1 MSKYFLAGGAGFIG
15 STLAHKLLEREPD
28 CKIVIY
34 DNFSVGKY
42 EYIEDISHNK
52 NVEIY
57 NADIKDLNFLTLCMR
72 DSDIVYHFAS
82 NADIAKAMV
91 DPTIDFWEG
100 TYLTQNIL
108 EAMRKNNIKKI
119 IYASGSGVYGD
130 YGYNKIKEEDPF
142 LPVTS
147 SYGASKQAGEALIA
161 AYCHMFDMQA
171 IIYRFANVVG
181 KNQTH
186 GIVSDFIEKVS
197 KKLGFLQILGDGT
210 QLKCYVHVDD
220 IIGAILT
227 SEKWDKKIE
236 YYNVSS
242 GTYMFVDEIADIIL
256 EEMGLKGT
264 IIKAH
269 TRQSGGGWKGDIPV
283 VFLNSR
289 KIRGTGWKPKYSS
302 IEAIRKAAK
311 EILENQ

>member
-1 MSKYFLAGGAGFIG
+1 MKYFLAGGAGFIG

-34 DNFSVGKY
+34 DNFSVGKH

-52 NVEIY
+52 NVEIWD
-57 NADIKDLNFLTLCMR
+57 ADIKDLNFLTVCMKGC
-72 DSDIVYHFAS
+72 DIVYHFAS
-82 NADIAKAMV
+82 NADIAKAMN
-91 DPTIDFWEG
+91 DPAIDFWDG

-108 EAMRKNNIKKI
+108 EAMRKNGINKI

-147 SYGASKQAGEALIA
+147 GYGASKQAGEALIA

-186 GIVSDFIEKVS
+186 GIVSDFVKKVNM
-197 KKLGFLQILGDGT
+197 KHGFLQILGDGT
-210 QLKCYVHVDD
+210 QLKCYIHVED
-220 IIGAILT
+220 IIKAILM
-227 SEKWDKKIE
+227 SEKWDRQIE

-242 GTYMFVDEIADIIL
+242 GTYISVDGIADIVL
-256 EEMGLKGT
+256 EEMGEKGKT
-264 IIKAH
+264 FKSH
-269 TRQSGGGWKGDIPV
+269 TVKVGGGWKGDIPV

-289 KIRGTGWKPKYSS
+289 KIRETGWRPMYSS
-302 IEAIRKAAK
+302 RDAIRKTVR
-311 EILENQ
+311 EILGKE